1 MSLFEKMINVALR
14 GPRTLWARRELTR
27 LGADEHGEHK
37 WLWAALRATLDGE
50 LTAEERQWVERI
62 EGLRRTLSASQT
74 AVSRVDYGARDP
86 RVQLSDEAM
95 YRGETRTSTIGD
107 ICRTTSNPLRSALL
121 LFKLIRAFRPR
132 LCLEMGTSL
141 GITAAYQAA
150 ALSLNGAG
158 RLVTLEGADTI
169 ATLARENLSGLGLT
183 NVTMVV
189 GRFQDTLEGVL
200 REHHLLDYAFV
211 DGHHDEHATVRYFR
225 QILPALAPKAV
236 LVFDD
241 IEWSSGMQRAWKAIA
256 ADSSVA
262 LAINLAAMGV
272 CVLDR
277 SSARRP
283 EISWPVL

>member
-1 MSLFEKMINVALR
+1 MSLVEKVINVALR
-14 GPRTLWARRELTR
+14 GPRTLQTRRELRR
-27 LGADEHGEHK
+27 LGTEERGEHR
-37 WLWAALRATLDGE
+37 WLWAALLATLDGE
-50 LTAEERQWVERI
+50 LTTEERQWVERI
-62 EGLRRTLSASQT
+62 EGLRRTLRASQT
-74 AVSRVDYGARDP
+74 VVSRVDYGARDP
-86 RVQLSDEAM
+86 RMQLSDEAM
-95 YRGETRTSTIGD
+95 YRGETRTATIGD
-107 ICRTTSNPLRSALL
+107 TCRTASNPLRNALL

-132 LCLEMGTSL
+132 LCLELGTSL

-169 ATLARENLSGLGLT
+169 AALARENLSGLGLT
-183 NVTMVV
+183 NVAVVV

-200 REHHLLDYAFV
+200 REHQPIDYAFV

-225 QILPALAPKAV
+225 QILPALATKAV

-241 IEWSSGMQRAWKAIA
+241 IEWNAGMHRAWKAIA

-283 EISWPVL
+283 EIRWPVL

>member
-1 MSLFEKMINVALR
+1 MSLVEKVINVALR
-14 GPRTLWARRELTR
+14 VPRTRQTRRELRR
-27 LGADEHGEHK
+27 LGTDERGEHR
-37 WLWAALRATLDGE
+37 WLWAALLATLDGE
-50 LTAEERQWVERI
+50 LPPEERQWVERI
-62 EGLRRTLSASQT
+62 EGLRRTLCASRT
-74 AVSRVDYGARDP
+74 VVSRVDYGARDP
-86 RVQLSDEAM
+86 RMQLTDEAM
-95 YRGETRTSTIGD
+95 YQGETRTATIGET
-107 ICRTTSNPLRSALL
+107 CRTASNPFRSALL

-132 LCLEMGTSL
+132 LCLELGTSL

-169 ATLARENLSGLGLT
+169 AALARENLSGLGLT
-183 NVTMVV
+183 NVTVVV

-200 REHHLLDYAFV
+200 REHHPIDYAFV

-225 QILPALAPKAV
+225 QILPALAPKAM

-241 IEWSSGMQRAWKAIA
+241 IEWNAGMRRAWKAIA

-283 EISWPVL
+283 EIRWPVL